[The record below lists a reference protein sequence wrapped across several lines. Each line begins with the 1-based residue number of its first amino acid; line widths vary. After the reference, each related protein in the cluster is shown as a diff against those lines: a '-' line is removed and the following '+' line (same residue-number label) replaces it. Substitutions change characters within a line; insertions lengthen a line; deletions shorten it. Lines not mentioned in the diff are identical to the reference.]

1 MAAIKVLYLSL
12 PLLLCFLHC
21 YAQNGI
27 VNLKSSIVAGSNDF
41 WDNPANA
48 KSTIIFGS
56 TGEFALI
63 HANDTKVSIYDGTD
77 TTSTFMSDDGNFQLL
92 NSSSDPIWQ
101 SFDHPTDTLLP
112 GQVLPKGHQLFS
124 NVNGKTDYSKGRFML
139 DVADDGN
146 VLLTS
151 FRNGDPAYKYSGT
164 SGSSSIVFN
173 RTTALLYVFNGTTIT
188 YTMTTEQPPPV
199 EDYYHRV
206 ILDDQGN
213 FRQLYRSKTGS
224 EWETAWKWVERPCLV
239 NNICGV
245 FGFCTSPDN
254 ETVNCSCLEG
264 YSSIDPN
271 TPSKGCQPDLVMDF
285 CSLDSTHESFKIVR
299 LEDADFPYL
308 KDSDVSMVG
317 PLDDSQCEE
326 AVRKDCFCSAAV
338 YFNNGCYKK
347 RMPLLN
353 ARRSI
358 SDTNN
363 LVAFLKVPINNDGK
377 TLISNEALLAIFVVC
392 STFAL
397 LFAVVSVYY
406 QPFLTRGLFKEKKP
420 AKLNQLE
427 VNLKAFSLNE
437 LKEATNGF
445 QKQLGS
451 GAFGTVYHGVLR
463 LRDQEVEVAVK
474 KLKKLTEHGESFL
487 FGGKENEKPKWES
500 RAKMVLEIASG
511 LSYLHEECE
520 TQIIHCDI
528 KPQNILL
535 DHNYRVKIS
544 DFGIAKLMKKDQT
557 RTDTMMRG
565 TRGYMAPEWMRGLPV
580 TKKVDV
586 YSFGV
591 VLLETIFCRR
601 HVVKEIEASD
611 ATFLVDWVVSCL
623 RAERLRDVIS
633 QDSEAVN
640 DYERFKRMAM
650 VGLWCLSSD
659 PVRRPS
665 MKDVERMLEG
675 SIEVRIPPLLESSYT
690 YPYY

>member
-1 MAAIKVLYLSL
+1 
-12 PLLLCFLHC
+12 
-21 YAQNGI
+21 
-27 VNLKSSIVAGSNDF
+27 
-41 WDNPANA
+41 
-48 KSTIIFGS
+48 
-56 TGEFALI
+56 
-63 HANDTKVSIYDGTD
+63 
-77 TTSTFMSDDGNFQLL
+77 
-92 NSSSDPIWQ
+92 
-101 SFDHPTDTLLP
+101 
-112 GQVLPKGHQLFS
+112 
-124 NVNGKTDYSKGRFML
+124 ML

-474 KLKKLTEHGESFL
+474 KLKKLTEHGEKEFLTEVQIIGLTHHRNLLQLLGFCNEGDDRLLVYEFMKNDTLSSFL

-535 DHNYRVKIS
+535 DHNYIVKIS

-565 TRGYMAPEWMRGLPV
+565 TRGYMAPEWMRALPV

-601 HVVKEIEASD
+601 HVVKEMEASD

-650 VGLWCLSSD
+650 VGLWCLSPD

-690 YPYY
+690 YPHY